1 MIDTALPSGTTAAEL
16 RDAALWMLGAIVSF
30 SAMAV
35 AGRSVSNELDTF
47 ELMFYR
53 SMMGL
58 CIVLAV
64 ARMAATHRQIRAAH
78 LSVHALRNLFHFS
91 GQKLWFYAISAIPLA
106 QVFALEF
113 TSPIWIALAAPL
125 VLGER
130 LTRRRILTAL
140 IGFLG
145 VLIVARPGMA
155 AIGAGQVAAAAAAI
169 GFAGSAVLTKKLTRT
184 ETITSILFWLT
195 LMQAVMGAVCAGLD
209 GDITAPSAGIWPW
222 LALIGAAGLAA
233 HFCLT
238 TALSLAPATLA
249 MPMDF
254 LRLPVIAFV
263 GMTFYVEPLDPFVFA
278 GSALIIGANYIN
290 LRFSRSG
297 PVAGK

>member
-1 MIDTALPSGTTAAEL
+1 MIDSALPSGTTAAEL
-16 RDAALWMLGAIVSF
+16 RGAALWMLGAIVSF

-35 AGRSVSNELDTF
+35 AGRSVSIELDTF

-53 SMMGL
+53 SLIGL
-58 CIVLAV
+58 GIVLAV

-78 LSVHALRNLFHFS
+78 LGVHAARNLFHLS
-91 GQKLWFYAISAIPLA
+91 GQNLWFYAISAIPLA

-130 LTRRRILTAL
+130 LTRRRFFTAL

-145 VLIVARPGMA
+145 VLIVARPGVA
-155 AIGAGQVAAAAAAI
+155 EIGAGQVAAAAAAI
-169 GFAGSAVLTKKLTRT
+169 GFAGSAILTKKLTRT
-184 ETITSILFWLT
+184 ESITSILFWLT

-238 TALSLAPATLA
+238 TALTLAPATLV

-263 GMTFYVEPLDPFVFA
+263 GMALYAEPLDPFVFA
-278 GSALIIGANYIN
+278 GGTLIIGANYIN
-290 LRFSRSG
+290 LRSPRPG